1 MPRQS
6 RSYGYYDNYYYHRT
20 TPRAVDGGI
29 RIKKRGEI
37 ASHWWSRKLLSIIKS
52 FGWENRMARGV
63 RYARSGQ
70 VLRINVDKGKVEAE
84 VQGSARK
91 PYKISIVFPLIGDSI
106 WNKVL
111 DSLKNRP
118 EMISSLLGG
127 TVPTQIESIFM
138 ENGTSLFPEKGNELD
153 MSCSCPDYA
162 NPCKHIAA
170 VFYVLAENFDSDPFL
185 ILNLR
190 GKDRKEILSAIS
202 LPAPNVN
209 APPIAGNSSDHEDK
223 NLYNFWNAKEMN
235 LDLKKVARSG
245 MNPLEKY
252 SLPDVFDDPSILEI
266 LLKYY
271 REISSRIVELDN
283 NSDQFRP

>member
-1 MPRQS
+1 MSRRS
-6 RSYGYYDNYYYHRT
+6 RSYGYYDNYYYPRS

>member
-1 MPRQS
+1 MSRRS
-6 RSYGYYDNYYYHRT
+6 RSYGYYDNYYYPRT

-29 RIKKRGEI
+29 KIKKRGEI
-37 ASHWWSRKLLSIIKS
+37 ATHWWSRKLLSIIKS
-52 FGWENRMARGV
+52 FGWENRMTRGV
-63 RYARSGQ
+63 RYARAGQ

-91 PYKISIVFPLIGDSI
+91 PYKISIVFPIIGDSV

-127 TVPTQIESIFM
+127 IVPTQIEDIFL
-138 ENGTSLFPEKGNELD
+138 ENGTSLFPEKSKELD

-170 VFYVLAENFDSDPFL
+170 VFYVLAENFDNDPFL
-185 ILNLR
+185 ILNMR
-190 GKDRKEILSAIS
+190 GRDRKDILSAIS

-209 APPIAGNSSDHEDK
+209 DPPIAGNSPDDEDK
-223 NLYNFWNAKEMN
+223 NLYNFWNAKELN
-235 LDLKKVARSG
+235 LDMKKIARSG

-252 SLPDVFDDPSILEI
+252 SLPDVIDDPSILEI

-271 REISSRIVELDN
+271 REISRRIAELDN
-283 NSDQFRP
+283 SGD

>member
-1 MPRQS
+1 MSRRP
-6 RSYGYYDNYYYHRT
+6 RSYGYYDNYYYPRS

-29 RIKKRGEI
+29 KIKKRGEI
-37 ASHWWSRKLLSIIKS
+37 ASHWWSQKQLSIIRS

-70 VLRINVDKGKVEAE
+70 VLRINVDKGKFEAE
-84 VQGSARK
+84 VQGSVRK
-91 PYKISIVFPLIGDSI
+91 PYKISIVFPVIGDSA

-111 DSLKNRP
+111 GSLRNRP

-127 TVPTQIESIFM
+127 TVPTQIEDIFR
-138 ENGTSLFPEKGNELD
+138 ENGTSLFPEKGKELD

-170 VFYVLAENFDSDPFL
+170 VFYVLAENFDNDPFL

-190 GKDRKEILSAIS
+190 GKDKKEILSAIS
-202 LPAPNVN
+202 LPVLNVN
-209 APPIAGNSSDHEDK
+209 DPHIAGNISDHEDK

-235 LDLKKVARSG
+235 LDVKKIARSG

-252 SLPDVFDDPSILEI
+252 SLPDVIDDPSILEI
-266 LLKYY
+266 PLKYY
-271 REISSRIVELDN
+271 GEISRRIAELDN
-283 NSDQFRP
+283 NSE

>member
-1 MPRQS
+1 MSRRS
-6 RSYGYYDNYYYHRT
+6 RSYGYYDNYYYPRT

-29 RIKKRGEI
+29 KIKKRGEI
-37 ASHWWSRKLLSIIKS
+37 ATHWWSRKLLSIIKS
-52 FGWENRMARGV
+52 FGWENRMTRGV
-63 RYARSGQ
+63 RYARAGQ

-91 PYKISIVFPLIGDSI
+91 PYKISIVFPIIGDSV

-127 TVPTQIESIFM
+127 IVPTQIEDIFL
-138 ENGTSLFPEKGNELD
+138 ENGTSLFPEKSKELD

-170 VFYVLAENFDSDPFL
+170 VFYVLAENFDNDPFL
-185 ILNLR
+185 ILNMR
-190 GKDRKEILSAIS
+190 GRDRKDILSAIS

-209 APPIAGNSSDHEDK
+209 DPHIAGNSPDHEDK
-223 NLYNFWNAKEMN
+223 NLYNFWNAKELN
-235 LDLKKVARSG
+235 LDVKKIARSG

-252 SLPDVFDDPSILEI
+252 SLPDVIDDPSILEI

-271 REISSRIVELDN
+271 REISRRIAELDN
-283 NSDQFRP
+283 SGD

>member
-1 MPRQS
+1 MSRRS
-6 RSYGYYDNYYYHRT
+6 RSYGYYDNYYYPRT

-29 RIKKRGEI
+29 KIKKRGEI
-37 ASHWWSRKLLSIIKS
+37 ATHWWSRKLLSIIKS
-52 FGWENRMARGV
+52 FGWENRMTRGV
-63 RYARSGQ
+63 RYARAGQ

-91 PYKISIVFPLIGDSI
+91 PYRISIAFPIIGDSV

-127 TVPTQIESIFM
+127 TVPTQIEDIFL
-138 ENGTSLFPEKGNELD
+138 ENGTSLFPEKSKELD

-170 VFYVLAENFDSDPFL
+170 VFYVLAENFDNDPFL
-185 ILNLR
+185 ILNMR
-190 GKDRKEILSAIS
+190 GRDRKDILSAIS

-209 APPIAGNSSDHEDK
+209 DPHVAENSPDDEDK
-223 NLYNFWNAKEMN
+223 NLYNFWNAKELN
-235 LDLKKVARSG
+235 LDVKKNARSG

-252 SLPDVFDDPSILEI
+252 SLPDVIYDPSILEI

-271 REISSRIVELDN
+271 REISRRIAELDN
-283 NSDQFRP
+283 SGD